1 MGGDELNWVNLGR
14 VDPATLQAT
23 KIACAHPP
31 SLSLSGLVSNFRRT
45 GIIVRGYVW
54 GTFGSVGCLH
64 PPVTNKVWYGRIE
77 ILVSAVEICISSKA

>member
-31 SLSLSGLVSNFRRT
+31 SLFTFRLVSNFRRT

-54 GTFGSVGCLH
+54 GTFGSAGCLH